1 MWLRWLFVIT
11 LTLALLI
18 PFNVAIQEL
27 KHPGMRIQRSNP
39 TPFGLI
45 KFLISYTVVH
55 IWFSILVLQHISWMR
70 LTIIWIVL
78 FNVIGWLFSGF
89 LRTNARL
96 NPLVDL
102 MSDLL
107 GVGIGFWL
115 INRFLIP

>member
-1 MWLRWLFVIT
+1 MWLRWLVVII
-11 LTLALLI
+11 LTLALLV
-18 PFNVAIQEL
+18 PFNVATQEL

-39 TPFGLI
+39 SLFGFI
-45 KFLISYTVVH
+45 KFVILYTAVH
-55 IWFSILVLQHISWMR
+55 IWFSSLVLQPISWIR
-70 LTIIWIVL
+70 LVIIWIVL

-89 LRTNARL
+89 LRTNSRL

-107 GVGIGFWL
+107 GIGIGFWL